1 MAHMEQQHSIS
12 EKTILLHLLPSFIA
26 LGWLGTKAS
35 WFWSHQ
41 SDLEFGW
48 VVALLCGF
56 IFWESWQRKPAIQL
70 RHSRVSASA
79 GLLSV
84 GLFFIFQIYQT
95 AFGLKPASMVGLA
108 LAAMLMVFAN
118 LHVVFGWKGVAC
130 FLFAYAFILISL
142 PMPSVVQGILV
153 NGLQHQVAAFTV
165 ELLTL
170 FGIPANLAGS
180 VIHLSTG
187 PVGVDDACSGIR
199 SLQSSVMA
207 TLFIGFISLRSLLLR
222 GLLFVMGVMLAIL
235 GNLVRVFFL
244 SYQAHVH
251 GVEAIELSHDAAG
264 WSILIFTVA
273 GVVLSSWLL
282 TKVQIRLDRHAHQ
295 TRGLVS

>member
-1 MAHMEQQHSIS
+1 MKQRDSLS
-12 EKTILLHLLPSFIA
+12 DKTILLHLFPSFIA
-26 LGWLGTKAS
+26 MGWLGSKAS

-48 VVALLCGF
+48 IVVFLCGF
-56 IFWESWQRKPAIQL
+56 IFWETWQSRPDVRLKHSW
-70 RHSRVSASA
+70 VSMLVGLAS
-79 GLLSV
+79 L
-84 GLFFIFQIYQT
+84 GLFFIFQIYQA

-108 LAAMLMVFAN
+108 LAAMLMVVAN
-118 LHVVFGWKGVAC
+118 LHVVFGWKGVTR

-142 PMPSVVQGILV
+142 PMPSLVQAIVV
-153 NGLQHQVAAFTV
+153 NGLQHQVASATV

-170 FGIPANLAGS
+170 FGIPASLAGS

-207 TLFIGFISLRSLLLR
+207 TLFIGFLSLRSLSLRCLL
-222 GLLFVMGVMLAIL
+222 LMMGVGLAVF

-244 SYQAHVH
+244 SYQAHAH
-251 GVEAIELSHDAAG
+251 GVEAIEASHDAAG
-264 WSILIFTVA
+264 WSILIFTLA
-273 GVVLSSWLL
+273 GVIFFSWLL
-282 TKVQIRLDRHAHQ
+282 TKVQLSLDRQGHQ
-295 TRGLVS
+295 VGPVAP